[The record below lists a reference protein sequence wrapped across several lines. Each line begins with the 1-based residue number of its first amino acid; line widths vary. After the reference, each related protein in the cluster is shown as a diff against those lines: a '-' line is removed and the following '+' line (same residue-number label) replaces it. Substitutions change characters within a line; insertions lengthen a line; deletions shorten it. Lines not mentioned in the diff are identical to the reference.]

1 MVQEQMPKEVNTLIL
16 SERFFPLTTASAQR
30 AFAYAK
36 TLALHSYETTV
47 ITKSQRSFESQKVT
61 VIGLNPKIEI
71 PIFNPILLLL
81 YLIKSISLIRR
92 HQIDLIISTVPM
104 IDNAIAGFLL
114 SKYFKV
120 PHIID
125 VRDFWESAFLLY
137 PLNRIAPT
145 RLTFLL
151 IKTTSLLYQHANA
164 IVTVN
169 ETLKNMLTK
178 RRIPHN
184 RIYIIPNGADT
195 SLFKPCTS
203 EKRKKRLRKKYKLPL
218 SKILFVYGGSLS
230 PAYRFDIVLKGIS
243 CLQESNNFMLL
254 IIGKPTM
261 LMTKGKILQ
270 TIWKLGLERKVKIM
284 DPQPVQR
291 LAELLKCC
299 EVGIIPL
306 DEKNFLKPVI
316 TAKIFAYLSSG
327 LPILASGP
335 KGGELQNFLT
345 MYKVG
350 FFIEKATPQRF
361 AEGFKRFLQQRSKIK
376 DMGSRGRK
384 IVEKHYDRYALSRG
398 IIEVIHNTIGSYHT
412 FTKVQR

>member
-1 MVQEQMPKEVNTLIL
+1 ML
-16 SERFFPLTTASAQR
+16 SENFYPLSTASAQR
-30 AFAYAK
+30 AFAYVK
-36 TLALHSYETTV
+36 TLVLHSYETTV
-47 ITKSQRSFESQKVT
+47 VTKSRASFKSRKMT
-61 VIGLNPKIEI
+61 VISLNPKREI
-71 PIFNPILLLL
+71 PIFDPILLFL
-81 YLIKSISLIRR
+81 YLIKSISLIRE
-92 HQIDLIISTVPM
+92 HQTDLIISTVPK
-104 IDNAIAGFLL
+104 INNAIAGFFL
-114 SKYFKV
+114 SRLFKI

-125 VRDFWESAFLLY
+125 VRDFWESALLLY
-137 PLNRIAPT
+137 PLNRIIPT

-151 IKTTSLLYQHANA
+151 IKTTSLLYQQANA

-178 RRIPHN
+178 RGIPHN

-218 SKILFVYGGSLS
+218 SKLLFVYGGSLT
-230 PAYRFDIVLKGIS
+230 PAYRFDIVLKGIYR
-243 CLQESNNFMLL
+243 LQESSNFMLL

-261 LMTKGKILQ
+261 LTTKGKILQ
-270 TIWKLGLERKVKIM
+270 TIWKLGLQRKVKIM
-284 DPQPVQR
+284 DPQPVHR

-306 DEKNFLKPVI
+306 EEKNFLKPVI

-335 KGGELQNFLT
+335 KDGELQNFLN

-361 AEGFKRFLQQRSKIK
+361 AEGFKKFLQQRSKIK

-384 IVEKHYDRYALSRG
+384 IMEKYYDRYALSCR

-412 FTKVQR
+412 

>member
-1 MVQEQMPKEVNTLIL
+1 MHKEAKILIL
-16 SERFFPLTTASAQR
+16 SERFFPLSTASAQR

-36 TLALHSYETTV
+36 TLALHSYETIV
-47 ITKSQRSFESQKVT
+47 ITKSRGSFESQKVI
-61 VIGLNPKIEI
+61 VMGLHPKIEI

-81 YLIKSISLIRR
+81 YLVKSISLIRR
-92 HQIDLIISTVPM
+92 HRIGLIISSVPM
-104 IDNAIAGFLL
+104 INNAIAGFLL

-137 PLNRIAPT
+137 PLNRIIPS
-145 RLTFLL
+145 RLTFFL
-151 IKTTSLLYQHANA
+151 IKATSLLYQQANV

-169 ETLKNMLTK
+169 DTLKNMLTK
-178 RRIPHN
+178 RGIPYN

-203 EKRKKRLRKKYKLPL
+203 EKHKKQLRKKYKLPL
-218 SKILFVYGGSLS
+218 SRVLFVYGGSLS
-230 PAYRFDIVLKGIS
+230 PAYRFDIVLKGI
-243 CLQESNNFMLL
+243 CRLQKSNNFMLL
-254 IIGKPTM
+254 VIGKPTKS
-261 LMTKGKILQ
+261 MTKGKILQ
-270 TIWKLGLERKVKIM
+270 TVWKLGLKKKVKTM

-306 DEKNFLKPVI
+306 DDKNCLKPVI

-335 KGGELQNFLT
+335 KGGELQNFLS
-345 MYKVG
+345 MHKVG
-350 FFIEKATPQRF
+350 FFIEEATPQRF
-361 AEGFKRFLQQRSKIK
+361 AEGFKKFLQQRSKTK

-384 IVEKHYDRYALSRG
+384 IMEKHYDRYVLSRN
-398 IIEVIHNTIGSYHT
+398 IIDVIRHVTDAHHPSKIKS
-412 FTKVQR
+412 